1 MIFLLIT
8 CLRNKNEN
16 SHPLLESSTLMII
29 IKQSDVV
36 NQENISGE
44 FSLKQ
49 KYMRSSQL
57 TDMMMLQ
64 YTKCI

>member
-1 MIFLLIT
+1 
-8 CLRNKNEN
+8 
-16 SHPLLESSTLMII
+16 MII
-29 IKQSDVV
+29 IKQKDVV

-64 YTKCI
+64 YT